1 MLKVFKSR
9 GGNMDLYG
17 FDTIILISLTKV
29 DHVSLPEIVEF
40 FPLLAVGYE
49 PNIPSLLYFVL
60 VSI

>member
-1 MLKVFKSR
+1 
-9 GGNMDLYG
+9 MDLYG